1 MHENLDRGEKISM
14 FSDRSFGIVL
24 ALMLLGIGIWG
35 ELNSFSGARYFL
47 LGFIFIFTIAMI
59 RPSILAPLSWVWMKL
74 GLLLGRV
81 GNPILLGLV
90 FFLIVVPMGVVR
102 SLLSKDTLYLKFQS
116 DLESD
121 WIDRNPPGPK
131 PGYMTKQ
138 Y

>member
-1 MHENLDRGEKISM
+1 MHENLDRGEKISV

-47 LGFIFIFTIAMI
+47 LGFIFVLTIAMI

-116 DLESD
+116 DLESY

>member
-35 ELNSFSGARYFL
+35 ELNSFSAARYSL
-47 LGFIFIFTIAMI
+47 LGFIFVFTIAMI

-102 SLLSKDTLYLKFQS
+102 SLLSKNTLYLKF
-116 DLESD
+116 
-121 WIDRNPPGPK
+121 
-131 PGYMTKQ
+131 
-138 Y
+138 

>member
-102 SLLSKDTLYLKFQS
+102 SLLRRIHFTLSFNLTLKVTG
-116 DLESD
+116 L
-121 WIDRNPPGPK
+121 IVIPPARNPV
-131 PGYMTKQ
+131 T
-138 Y
+138 